1 MTKIIRAGQSG
12 ALDNINLAQSNFRSQ
27 IAAVTD
33 AVRQLGGSP
42 EIGSGAVINDPLSA
56 PYVLYVNFY
65 TGSDKFVSGS
75 YSTSGSATQRIELQR
90 LECGYTPSRP
100 FKTISRAI
108 IEAGII
114 TSKSYYQQPLGNND
128 LVSIVL
134 MPGATVV
141 LNGAGSSV
149 SEWANGK
156 TPTDA
161 ELQAFNPTTTGGII
175 LPRGCSLVAVSS
187 DLRKTILR
195 PETVPTPADEAADCS
210 NRRTIFKVTG
220 TGYYWGLTF
229 MDKVGSTS
237 SHHLL
242 HCFEFASSAEL
253 DEFYGKI
260 RTAFAGANNTGGLD
274 PALAVTRTTEYEIVG
289 PRPASGSQTAA
300 TDTTTSASP
309 YIFNCSIRSNYGLCG
324 VFADGSKPTGFKSM
338 VLAQFTGVSL
348 QKDLS
353 CWQQFTS
360 TPSAAWNTVSSYA
373 NYINADPNDLRMNP
387 DRRSFHIRAI
397 NDAIM
402 QEVSVFAIGQGIH
415 HWTQS
420 GGELTVTNSNSNFGG
435 CAALAEGHKTTAFV
449 SDASW
454 NIGSIRVATNLSEK
468 TNNVRRIF
476 LGTVA
481 ESTTN
486 TATTITLTENLAN
499 STVNPGVPE
508 LLDKDGYS
516 LVSGHWVWIEN
527 PRGEDYRAQLASTSW
542 SSANPNRIV
551 VTAAFENGNGEAPG
565 DPIEN
570 AQGFPTGSTFPPLAG
585 ARVYVRRLV
594 DTRSVDERR
603 YSLRCNNT
611 ISRSRTPVRDY
622 VLQTTPGDGGITGT
636 ISDSQLLV
644 VASAASIAP
653 EGAGVIRSASV
664 ELRRANAANTWAS
677 AQIYRI
683 GDVVRRDLKAYSCK
697 QANQD
702 TTFDPNKWEE
712 IFVHMESTFKP
723 EDFWKNTQPIIIFN
737 NDTDPDSATCGYTL
751 STVWSTDEAI
761 RKQLRS
767 GVDYLALHSLLVSL
781 GFSTTNAHT
790 ILLPKTSST
799 RERNPASALDGLGA
813 PSGAANAW
821 GNWAI
826 EFRRPSN
833 IRLFGHAWEWAG
845 FLNYSKSLPEYQLEL
860 SPLNKFTYYFSNK
873 NGGRVYGSGFNEEG
887 FLVTPQ
893 GLQDLATGN
902 EITVE
907 NLGDRDV
914 PIDQVEFPTVF
925 QNITVEDNATITN
938 LIVNGTITGQP
949 NWDDEDPYGPSSFLP
964 ELPAA
969 STTKAGIVELAT
981 TAEAVAA
988 AISDRAVTP
997 EGLGA
1002 FQDDF
1007 LDRLEFMSDA
1017 ESIVYVDA
1025 SVVINGSNVATY
1037 ASISNAIWTDIK
1049 ANRVVHDLDS
1059 WATTAPAETSDQYK
1073 FARNV
1078 VFKTVKQAFDFINSR
1093 VPITRDTIEIRLY
1106 QSSDSNASG
1115 IVTCSYRGT
1124 ANLLI
1129 AAGASATLLTN
1140 GWSAEHYCGYLS
1152 IPYATLKLQ
1161 QANLNIT
1168 GTAAAPDTR
1177 RSNGRPVVAGSIEIV
1192 NSRVKC
1198 VSTSTNGAIIFLAAT
1213 EQFSILANESFSNKN
1228 EITVDYNSATLGR
1241 VVLASCKDLTINSRQ
1256 SAINTSKTLDVALSF
1271 KRTGISA
1278 GKSQTTCFSVSES
1291 ARLYIDPNNALPF
1304 SRFVL
1309 SFDFTSSQA
1318 TSFDFIYAEAG
1329 FKVSEIGRFTADA
1342 NNFTQIN
1349 MPIAQKGSL
1358 TEVFG
1363 IRAGGPVTLTW
1374 NTFGTPSALLP
1385 NQTGFLFTLA
1395 TAFNAA
1401 GLSTT
1406 ASYLWEIPAGSTR
1419 YGTFL
1424 LSGLDSANISN
1435 AGTPYD
1441 PPGGTAG
1448 TGTLTDVNLSLSPGT
1463 VFSVV
1468 KNDTAVPG
1476 EITFTGS
1483 LNQQL
1488 ANRIF
1493 AGPSSGSSATPSFR
1507 QLVAADLP
1515 SDVVTTTGTQTL
1527 SNKTLASPVINGTAA
1542 FAAGTAAAPSA
1553 AFGEANSGYYRISTG
1568 VLGLSTGGVEALRV
1582 DASGRIGSRSSS
1594 LGGINGAYSL
1604 AAAPTGGTT
1613 SHGIVYAPV
1622 IASDVTDT
1630 CNAILCNPS
1639 KSAGSTL
1646 PNLRHFT
1653 AAQGTLT
1660 GTVTD
1665 QIGFFAQGT
1674 LIGATRNYGF
1684 YSLIAS
1690 STGRWNFYAGGN
1702 APNYFEGDIRTG
1714 TVLTQRQVPAGTAF
1728 VANAAVL
1735 TNTALTDGIVTGT
1748 PTAASTMQLPTG
1760 TNMDSVFQELQ
1771 NNQMFEW
1778 TLINLATATHTITV
1792 TANTTH
1798 TVIGN
1803 MVVAANSSAR
1813 FITRKTTA
1821 NTFITYRAS

>member
-1 MTKIIRAGQSG
+1 VSSIIRSGQSG
-12 ALDNINLAQSNFRSQ
+12 SITTATNQGTVREQMAAL
-27 IAAVTD
+27 VD
-33 AVRQLGGSP
+33 AVKMVGAGGAQ
-42 EIGSGAVINDPLSA
+42 IGPGTTINDPLSA

-75 YSTSGSATQRIELQR
+75 YSTGGSATQRIELQR
-90 LECGYTPSRP
+90 LECGYTEARP
-100 FKTISRAI
+100 FKTINRAI

-114 TSKSYYQQPLGNND
+114 TSKSYYEQPLGNND
-128 LVSIVL
+128 LVSIIL
-134 MPGATVV
+134 MPGASVV
-141 LNGAGSSV
+141 ENGAGSSV

-156 TPTDA
+156 VPTDA
-161 ELQAFNPTTTGGII
+161 ELRAFNTTSTGGII
-175 LPRGCSLVAVSS
+175 LPRGCSLVAMSS

-195 PETVPTPADEAADCS
+195 PAFVPDPAPEASDTS

-242 HCFEFASSAEL
+242 HCFEFASQAEL

-260 RTAFAGANNTGGLD
+260 RTAFAGTNNTGGLD
-274 PALAVTRTTEYEIVG
+274 PALAVTRSSEYQIVG
-289 PRPASGSQTAA
+289 PRPVSGSQTES

-324 VFADGSKPTGFKSM
+324 IFADGAKPTGFKSM

-353 CWQQFTS
+353 SWQKY
-360 TPSAAWNTVSSYA
+360 VSSPTPDWTSFA
-373 NYINADPNDLRMNP
+373 NYAEYISTDPDNVRMNP
-387 DRRSFHIRAI
+387 VRRSFHIRAI

-420 GGELTVTNSNSNFGG
+420 GGELTITNSNSNFGG
-435 CAALAEGHKTTAFV
+435 CAALAEGYKSSSFV
-449 SDASW
+449 SDSSW
-454 NIGSIRVATNLSEK
+454 NVGTIRVATNLSEK
-468 TNNVRRIF
+468 SNNIKQIF

-481 ESTTN
+481 GSTADN
-486 TATTITLTENLAN
+486 ATTIVLTEDLEDG
-499 STVNPGVPE
+499 TTNPGVPQ

-516 LVSGHWVWIEN
+516 FVSGHYIWIEN
-527 PRGEDYRAQLASTSW
+527 SRGEDYRAQLASTPW

-551 VTAAFENGNGEAPG
+551 VTAAFRNENNKFPG
-565 DPIEN
+565 DTILN
-570 AQGFPTGSTFPPLAG
+570 DQGFTVGTYPSLAG
-585 ARVYVRRLV
+585 ARIYVRRLQ
-594 DTRSVDERR
+594 DTRTVDERR
-603 YSLRCNNT
+603 YSLRCNNST
-611 ISRSRTPVRDY
+611 SLSRNPVRDY
-622 VLQTTPGDGGITGT
+622 VLQTAPGNGGITGR

-644 VASAASIAP
+644 VASASSIAP
-653 EGAGVIRSASV
+653 DGAGVARSASV
-664 ELRRANAANTWAS
+664 ELRRANAANDWTSGA
-677 AQIYRI
+677 IYRV
-683 GDVVRRDLKAYSCK
+683 GDVVRKDAKSFSCK
-697 QANQD
+697 QANKD
-702 TTFDPNKWEE
+702 TAFDPDKWEE
-712 IFVHMESTFKP
+712 SYAHMETSYRP
-723 EDFWKNTQPIIIFN
+723 EDFWKNTQPIITFN
-737 NDTDPDSATCGYTL
+737 KDTDPLDASTTCGYNLT
-751 STVWSTDEAI
+751 TVWSTDEDI
-761 RKQLRS
+761 WKQLRS

-781 GFSTTNAHT
+781 GFSASNAHT
-790 ILLPKTSST
+790 ILLPKLSST
-799 RERNPASALDGLGA
+799 RERNPVSALDGISA
-813 PSGAANAW
+813 PNGAANSWA
-821 GNWAI
+821 NWAI

-860 SPLNKFTYYFSNK
+860 SPLNKFTYYFTNK

-887 FLVTPQ
+887 FVVTPQ
-893 GLQDLATGN
+893 GLQDLATGQ

-914 PIDQVEFPTVF
+914 PIDQVEFP
-925 QNITVEDNATITN
+925 
-938 LIVNGTITGQP
+938 
-949 NWDDEDPYGPSSFLP
+949 SSFASLTAVTANIGTLTAGSVVTTPQSWGAGFGTTLP
-964 ELPAA
+964 VLPQA
-969 STTKAGIVELAT
+969 STTVRGAVELADST
-981 TAEAVAA
+981 ETVALA
-988 AISDRAVTP
+988 RNDLAVTP

-1017 ESIVYVDA
+1017 ESIVYVDN

-1049 ANRVVHDLDS
+1049 ANRVVHDLDN

-1093 VPITRDTIEIRLY
+1093 VPITRNTIEIRLY

-1129 AAGASATLLTN
+1129 AAGASATLLAN

-1213 EQFSILANESFSNKN
+1213 EQFSILANEAFSNKN

-1435 AGTPYD
+1435 AGTPYN

-1527 SNKTLASPVINGTAA
+1527 SNKTLASPTISGSTL
-1542 FAAGTAAAPSA
+1542 FPAGSAAAPGVA
-1553 AFGEANSGYYRISTG
+1553 IGQANTGAYRITTDVFG
-1568 VLGLSTGGVEALRV
+1568 IATGGVEALRI
-1582 DASGRIGSRSSS
+1582 DGSGRIGSRSSS
-1594 LGGINGAYSL
+1594 LGGANGAYSL
-1604 AAAPTGGTT
+1604 AAAPTGGTN
-1613 SHGIVYAPV
+1613 SHGIVYTPL
-1622 IASDVTDT
+1622 IQTDVTGT
-1630 CNAILCNPS
+1630 CNVLQINPS
-1639 KSAGSTL
+1639 TTVGFTL
-1646 PNLRHFT
+1646 ANLRHYIAT
-1653 AAQGTLT
+1653 QGTFS
-1660 GTVTD
+1660 GAVTN
-1665 QIGFFAQGT
+1665 QIGFLANSN
-1674 LIGATRNYGF
+1674 LIGATNNYGF
-1684 YSLIAS
+1684 FS
-1690 STGRWNFYAGGN
+1690 SIPTTAGRWNFYADGT
-1702 APNYFEGDIRTG
+1702 APNYFEGDIRTN
-1714 TVLTQRQVPAGTAF
+1714 TTATQRAVTANSN
-1728 VANAAVL
+1728 V
-1735 TNTALTDGIVTGT
+1735 TATASASSLINGLRTGT
-1748 PTAASTMQLPTG
+1748 PTTAITLQVPDGTGMDAA
-1760 TNMDSVFQELQ
+1760 FQDLQ
-1771 NNQMFEW
+1771 SNQAFEW
-1778 TLINLATATHTITV
+1778 SVINLAAATNTITV
-1792 TANTTH
+1792 TSNTSHTVVGNMIVNANTS
-1798 TVIGN
+1798 G
-1803 MVVAANSSAR
+1803 R
-1813 FITRKTTA
+1813 FLTRKISAGNFT
-1821 NTFITYRAS
+1821 TYRIA